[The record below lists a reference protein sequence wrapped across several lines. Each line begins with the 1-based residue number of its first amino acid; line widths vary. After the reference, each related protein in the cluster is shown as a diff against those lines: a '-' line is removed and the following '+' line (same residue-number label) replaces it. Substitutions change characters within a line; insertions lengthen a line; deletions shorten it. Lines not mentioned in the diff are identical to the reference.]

1 VKPKAASAGVRAC
14 YDLLPTSPAHCNGRY
29 HMSRE
34 RHGAVCCC
42 GTGIQRVAITELER
56 KRRRWRVLYA
66 VYAGSVDSADKL
78 IGIRSVAES
87 QEIPIASV
95 NAAGVFFR
103 EHDLVKIERIKLDNF
118 GMRITDSGKTVVEKT
133 LLDSTN
139 RARRR
144 TSHRRIGMHT
154 CSWRS

>member
-1 VKPKAASAGVRAC
+1 
-14 YDLLPTSPAHCNGRY
+14 
-29 HMSRE
+29 
-34 RHGAVCCC
+34 
-42 GTGIQRVAITELER
+42 
-56 KRRRWRVLYA
+56 
-66 VYAGSVDSADKL
+66 VDSADKL